1 MQNKLLKE
9 ANNEL
14 IFDSMPG
21 LAFIYRKDG
30 HLVAWNKRAEEVLEY
45 SAEEMGKAV
54 ASDFSETDSKE
65 KVRSAFK
72 KSLSTGYANVE
83 HVLLTK
89 SGKRIPVFTHGR
101 IAVIDGEFY
110 LILIPCLFYFAFFN
124 SSDYFC
130 YILTT

>member
-9 ANNEL
+9 VANEV
-14 IFDSMPG
+14 IFDSMLG

-54 ASDFSETDSKE
+54 ASDFSEADYKE
-65 KVRSAFK
+65 NVRSAFK
-72 KSLSTGYANVE
+72 QSLSIGYAIVE

-89 SGKRIPVFTHGR
+89 SGKRIPVYTHGR
-101 IAVIDGEFY
+101 IAVIDGEVY
-110 LILIPCLFYFAFFN
+110 LILIPCLFNFAFIN

-130 YILTT
+130 YIY

>member
-1 MQNKLLKE
+1 MQSKFLHE
-9 ANNEL
+9 AINEV

-30 HLVAWNKRAEEVLEY
+30 RLAAWNKRAEEVLEY

-54 ASDFSETDSKE
+54 ASDFSEADSKE
-65 KVRSAFK
+65 KVRAAFK
-72 KSLSTGYANVE
+72 QSLSTGHANVE
-83 HVLLTK
+83 HILLTK
-89 SGKRIPVFTHGR
+89 SGKRIPVFTRGR
-101 IAVIDGEFY
+101 IAVVDGEVY

-130 YILTT
+130 YIY